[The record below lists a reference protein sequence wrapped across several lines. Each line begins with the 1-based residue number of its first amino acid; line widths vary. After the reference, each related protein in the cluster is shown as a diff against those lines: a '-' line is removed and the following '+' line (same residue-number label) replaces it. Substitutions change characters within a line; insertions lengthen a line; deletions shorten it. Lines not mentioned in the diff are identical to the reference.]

1 MFGSVLAP
9 FINFHSQHIYT
20 ARALFIPTLFYVFFT
35 LSTSR
40 LYQIELVHQVE
51 TLKRIYVLETKDLV
65 SLLDISGGVS
75 THWVSPHTERGCE
88 KCERENCMR
97 NYKRSINL
105 ISHIMH
111 VSAMFP

>member
-9 FINFHSQHIYT
+9 FINFRSQHIYT
-20 ARALFIPTLFYVFFT
+20 ARAPFIPTLFYVFFT

-65 SLLDISGGVS
+65 SLLF
-75 THWVSPHTERGCE
+75 RGECQPTG
-88 KCERENCMR
+88 
-97 NYKRSINL
+97 
-105 ISHIMH
+105 SHPTPSEVVKNARVKI
-111 VSAMFP
+111 A